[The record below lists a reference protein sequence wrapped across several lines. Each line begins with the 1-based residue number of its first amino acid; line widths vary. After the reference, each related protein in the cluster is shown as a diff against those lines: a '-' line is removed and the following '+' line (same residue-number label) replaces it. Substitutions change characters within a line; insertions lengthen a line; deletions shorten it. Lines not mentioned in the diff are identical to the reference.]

1 MSSEPPS
8 PRSRSSCPRC
18 GKPPGLR
25 WTYFLPSNTRGRV
38 IKCDACGGG
47 YDLSDN
53 CKMLGLLGG
62 LLGLGPAILLF
73 GRIVAA
79 GHGSAPS
86 VIAGTGVVIAG
97 FALGSMLLTWISLGL
112 VPKP

>member
-1 MSSEPPS
+1 MAEPTP
-8 PRSRSSCPRC
+8 PRPRSSCPRC

-25 WTYFLPSNTRGRV
+25 WTYFLPSNTRNRV

-47 YDLSDN
+47 SDLSAN
-53 CKMLGLLGG
+53 CKMAGLLGG

-73 GRIVAA
+73 GRIIAA
-79 GHGSAPS
+79 GHGS
-86 VIAGTGVVIAG
+86 IASKIAATGVVIAG
-97 FALGSMLLTWISLGL
+97 FALGSTLLAWITLSL

>member
-1 MSSEPPS
+1 MAEPT

-18 GKPPGLR
+18 GKSPGLR

-47 YDLSDN
+47 YDLSDT
-53 CKMLGLLGG
+53 CKIAGMLGG
-62 LLGLGPAILLF
+62 LLGLGPSVLLF
-73 GRIVAA
+73 GHIVAA
-79 GHGSAPS
+79 GHGSAVS
-86 VIAGTGVVIAG
+86 KIAATGVVIAG
-97 FALGSMLLTWISLGL
+97 FMLGAILLSWITLAL

>member
-1 MSSEPPS
+1 MPEPTP

-53 CKMLGLLGG
+53 CKMAGLLGG
-62 LLGLGPAILLF
+62 LLGLGPSILLF
-73 GRIVAA
+73 GRIIAA
-79 GHGSAPS
+79 GHGSAVS
-86 VIAGTGVVIAG
+86 KIAATGVVIAG
-97 FALGSMLLTWISLGL
+97 FMLGSMLLSWITLAL